1 MKIQTKITL
10 LFFSIG
16 TIGLFVFH
24 FAVFYFVSEFNFD
37 DFYKRL
43 EARAKIA
50 AAAGIYSNEKSADYQ
65 EMRGRY
71 LEKMEDEKSYVFS
84 VDSIKR
90 RQSEMPVDLPE
101 QFYSN
106 ILARG
111 NARYN
116 RNNTFYYGR
125 LFKTESSSYIVIVS
139 ASDPSGFNELE
150 TLRKVLIIFFVISVL
165 LTYAAGKIFSYYT
178 IRPLTTVIR
187 NVKNISANNLHLRLN
202 ELQGKDEMTELVLT
216 FNNMLNRLETS
227 FATQNNFVSNASHEL
242 KTPIAII
249 TAEVELLL
257 AQKDLAPQTRT
268 SAELVLS
275 HAEKLGHIITSLLG
289 LAQTGFDGKKQNWQK
304 IRIDELVL
312 TVADSVKKIVPNSI
326 IQLDFSALPANE
338 DELFT
343 EGNINL
349 LQLALSN
356 IVINACKYSSNKPVE
371 IKVVSQNGRIS
382 LIVTDR
388 GIGIPQKE
396 QQHIFE
402 PFFRASNTSDYSGH
416 GIGLPLTLNIIR
428 LHKGSIGIRS
438 EEEVGTEMQV
448 ILPVCKES

>member
-50 AAAGIYSNEKSADYQ
+50 AAASIYSNEKSADYQ

-90 RQSEMPVDLPE
+90 RQSEKPVDLPE

-326 IQLDFSALPANE
+326 IRLDFSALPANE